1 MPSHTTPALLALLAL
16 PLTLM
21 GCSSA
26 DSVSDFASSSS
37 ASSAPSLSSSSSSDE
52 SAGSEEEASTTS
64 VERFEANVIEQ
75 LPFDASLFTQGLE
88 VTPSGDVL
96 VGTGQYGESGIFTL
110 PVGSDSAQQHVSND
124 DDVFG
129 EGLTLYDSANGPVIW
144 QLSWDS
150 GEAYKY
156 DVHSYELL
164 DTVSYPG
171 EGWGLC
177 SMEDTSTLIMSDGT
191 NELRHLDGESFEE
204 QSRVPVT
211 LEGQAVDNIN
221 ELECVGGEVIANV
234 WFSTDILRIDPSTG
248 EVTGIVDASGLE
260 NNAEDDPDHVLN
272 GIAHI
277 PDTDEYFLTGK
288 RWPDMY
294 RVSFDPVS

>member
-26 DSVSDFASSSS
+26 DSVSDSASSASSSPSLSSS
-37 ASSAPSLSSSSSSDE
+37 ASSGEA
-52 SAGSEEEASTTS
+52 AGSDDEGSTTT

-88 VTPSGDVL
+88 VTPDGDVL

-110 PVGSDSAQQHVSND
+110 PVGSESAQQHVGNE

-129 EGLTLYDSANGPVIW
+129 EGLTQYDSADGPLIW

-156 DVHSYELL
+156 DAESYELL

-177 SMEDTSTLIMSDGT
+177 SVDNSSTLVMSDGT

-211 LEGQAVDNIN
+211 LDGQDVDNIN
-221 ELECVGGEVIANV
+221 ELECVDGEVFANV
-234 WFSTDILRIDPSTG
+234 WFSTDILRIDPATG

-260 NNAEDDPDHVLN
+260 NNAEEDPDHVLN

-294 RVSFDPVS
+294 RVSFDPIS

>member
-1 MPSHTTPALLALLAL
+1 MPSHTTPALLALLAI

-26 DSVSDFASSSS
+26 DSVSDPASS
-37 ASSAPSLSSSSSSDE
+37 ASSPSLSSTSSNSSN
-52 SAGSEEEASTTS
+52 EEGITAS
-64 VERFEANVIEQ
+64 VERFEASVIERV
-75 LPFDASLFTQGLE
+75 PFDASLFTQGLE
-88 VTPSGDVL
+88 VTPNGDVL

-110 PVGSDSAQQHVSND
+110 PVGSDSAQQHVSNE

-129 EGLTLYDSANGPVIW
+129 EGLTQYDSADGPVIW

-156 DVHSYELL
+156 DAESYELL
-164 DTVSYPG
+164 DTVSYSG

-177 SMEDTSTLIMSDGT
+177 SMDDTSNLIMSDGT
-191 NELRHLDGESFEE
+191 NELRHLDGETFEE

-211 LEGQAVDNIN
+211 LDGQVVDNIN
-221 ELECVGGEVIANV
+221 ELECVGGEVFANV
-234 WFSTDILRIDPSTG
+234 WFSTDILRIDPASG
-248 EVTGIVDASGLE
+248 EVTGVIDATSLE
-260 NNAEDDPDHVLN
+260 NNAEEDPDHVLN